1 MSNPNTH
8 TSSLLTL
15 VLDEINNIKTL
26 HRSAHNKRL
35 EFAIHVC
42 LVAHGVRTGYLV
54 DTLCP
59 PNPTDTFRT
68 LLMTLRTKSAV
79 FKHVMVWHH
88 TPTTQSFL
96 VHVPRLQ
103 DKITAL
109 LDGAGECVFI
119 KLDKCLSVFK
129 DPPDAL
135 REALEG
141 VRSTMAESP
150 DALVLS
156 LSELFTQEILIPLA
170 AVVIDYPVAYF
181 PAFSTQTS
189 FLEREPLDIYTVSF
203 KWTSETSDFTLG
215 LGRRTC
221 AVEIFLPT
229 GSRPQVT
236 SNCHQEHPLLSPM
249 AQKP

>member
-1 MSNPNTH
+1 
-8 TSSLLTL
+8 
-15 VLDEINNIKTL
+15 
-26 HRSAHNKRL
+26 
-35 EFAIHVC
+35 
-42 LVAHGVRTGYLV
+42 
-54 DTLCP
+54 
-59 PNPTDTFRT
+59 
-68 LLMTLRTKSAV
+68 
-79 FKHVMVWHH
+79 MVWHH

-119 KLDKCLSVFK
+119 KLDECPSVFK

-141 VRSTMAESP
+141 VRSIMAESP

-156 LSELFTQEILIPLA
+156 LSEWFTQEIFIPLA

-203 KWTSETSDFTLG
+203 KWTSDTSDFTLG
-215 LGRRTC
+215 LGREHVLLKFSC
-221 AVEIFLPT
+221 
-229 GSRPQVT
+229 PQVLAR
-236 SNCHQEHPLLSPM
+236 SDVELSPSTVIRKLDDKF
-249 AQKP
+249 AAVLARLGASIIVTYGTETLERVAL